1 MKNQRIVV
9 AKEASKGCSIH
20 VGAPIRVTLSP
31 ASKKVFEL
39 ISACICIRRATSKN
53 SRGSHRPTRPWRRPH
68 FSPVHRENGPVFER
82 TDSPLRL
89 LELIRSHTSFAVS
102 VSRAPPT
109 RLQSSQAVVGNSA
122 KQCPQRFSSPRPQSM
137 WPRNAASCRAISRVT
152 ARTKPGAGRCPVSAS
167 DCATYSA
174 ED

>member
-1 MKNQRIVV
+1 M
-9 AKEASKGCSIH
+9 ATEASKGCSIH

-31 ASKKVFEL
+31 APKKVFEL

-82 TDSPLRL
+82 TDSPLKL

-102 VSRAPPT
+102 VSKSFADTTSISASGRWKF
-109 RLQSSQAVVGNSA
+109 LQNSVRNVFPSS
-122 KQCPQRFSSPRPQSM
+122 RPRSM
-137 WPRNAASCRAISRVT
+137 WPRNAASCRAISWVT
-152 ARTKPGAGRCPVSAS
+152 VRPKPGAGRCPVSAS

-174 ED
+174 GD